1 MHEKLNSID
10 GVVSGDIEC
19 DPIPVGCLPQCTEL
33 LEFSEDIRDT
43 AWANH

>member
-10 GVVSGDIEC
+10 GVVSGDIERVH
-19 DPIPVGCLPQCTEL
+19 IPVGCLPQCTEL
-33 LEFSEDIRDT
+33 LGSSEEFRDT